1 MSAEGVKMTQKEM
14 KWSQW
19 TRSLES
25 LLRLKTFPVGLKL
38 LENPTELASS
48 PWVRRPE
55 EKLSLCQLITIVR
68 TFDWTVGATADDFV
82 TPQCASMLGLAELPP
97 FVTEGAMRNVVW
109 LEKKEDA
116 ALCESVIQRIPYGKY
131 KAVLLA
137 PTAYDP
143 FVPDMVLIYANP
155 AQISLMINAIQY
167 DKFER
172 LVFYSVGESSCSD
185 VIGRC
190 FVDRVPALSIPC
202 YGERR
207 FGHAA
212 DDELAI
218 GLPAEDCARILTNL
232 EKLYKKGIRYPIS
245 QYGAQVSPWP
255 ALNAVYKFPPQ
266 PED

>member
-1 MSAEGVKMTQKEM
+1 ME
-14 KWSQW
+14 
-19 TRSLES
+19 R

-38 LENPTELASS
+38 LEDPEELKGS
-48 PWVRRPE
+48 PWVRRPQ
-55 EKLSLCQLITIVR
+55 EKLSLCQLMTIVR
-68 TFDWTVGATADDFV
+68 TFDWTVGGTADDLV
-82 TPQCASMLGLAELPP
+82 TPGCASVLGLAQLPE
-97 FVTEGAMRNVVW
+97 FVTDGSMRNIVW

-116 ALCESVIQRIPYGKY
+116 ALCESVIQRVPFGKY
-131 KAVLLA
+131 KAFLLA

-155 AQISLMINAIQY
+155 AQMSLMVNAIQY
-167 DKFER
+167 DRFER
-172 LVFYSVGESSCSD
+172 LVFYSVGETSCSD

-218 GLPAEDCARILTNL
+218 GLPVEECGRILANL

-245 QYGAQVSPWP
+245 QYGAQVSPFN
-255 ALNAVYKFPPQ
+255 ALAAVYGSKIA
-266 PED
+266 E

>member
-1 MSAEGVKMTQKEM
+1 MNPQEV
-14 KWSQW
+14 KWSDW
-19 TRSLES
+19 TRSME
-25 LLRLKTFPVGLKL
+25 RLMRMKTFPVGLKL
-38 LENPTELASS
+38 LENPADMDKS
-48 PWVRRPE
+48 PWIRRPP

-68 TFDWTVGATADDFV
+68 TFDWTLGGTADDLATPGCASILGLSELPEFV
-82 TPQCASMLGLAELPP
+82 TDGS
-97 FVTEGAMRNVVW
+97 MRNVVW

-131 KAVLLA
+131 RAFMLA

-143 FVPDMVLIYANP
+143 FVPDIVLIYGNP
-155 AQISLMINAIQY
+155 AQMSLMVNAIQY
-167 DKFER
+167 DRFER
-172 LVFYSVGESSCSD
+172 LTFYSVGESSCSD

-207 FGHAA
+207 YGHAA

-245 QYGAQVSPWP
+245 QYGAQVSPVN
-255 ALNAVYKFPPQ
+255 ALAAVYNFDKLQ
-266 PED
+266 GKKEQ

>member
-1 MSAEGVKMTQKEM
+1 
-14 KWSQW
+14 
-19 TRSLES
+19 LEDPET
-25 LLRLKTFPVGLKL
+25 LK
-38 LENPTELASS
+38 SS
-48 PWVRRPE
+48 PWVRRPQ

-68 TFDWTVGATADDFV
+68 TFDWTVGGTAEDLV
-82 TPQCASMLGLAELPP
+82 TPGCASILGLAELPE
-97 FVTEGAMRNVVW
+97 FVTDGSMRNIVW

-116 ALCESVIQRIPYGKY
+116 AVCESVIQRIPYGKY
-131 KAVLLA
+131 KAFLLA

-143 FVPDMVLIYANP
+143 FDPDMVLIYANP
-155 AQISLMINAIQY
+155 GQMSLLINAIQY
-167 DKFER
+167 DRYER
-172 LVFYSVGESSCSD
+172 LVFYSVGETSCSD

-218 GLPAEDCARILTNL
+218 GLPAEECSRILSNL

-245 QYGAQVSPWP
+245 QYGTQVSPFK
-255 ALNAVYKFPPQ
+255 ALAAVYG
-266 PED
+266 PEIAKPE